1 MQSLKLITILL
12 FLLAFK
18 SHSSST
24 LVKENS
30 YGKLISY
37 PDEGRLIFNG
47 SYGKINIEKNAQSL
61 KYTFYDGSYV
71 YIDLSKNLLKRY
83 SAKSRRTESFTFQ
96 RYPTTLWN
104 VNSRVKSS
112 FTQFENFNN
121 YPDMKDMD
129 PDPCDNSSGPCD
141 YHPLNADLE
150 ISLTNDMESRFST
163 ASSACSKERSKFL
176 NRGFNGHSS
185 LERCRLGSTIDVAI
199 SGVTVVAAC
208 VFEPTKAGC
217 FFAVGNYARSLV
229 MYGDSTLA
237 CYDSYNSAHEA
248 LESCE
253 ASNGGGSSP
262 GSGGSDG
269 NSGGAGGTGG
279 GTGGGGGFQR
289 ECYTVI
295 TGGGV
300 TSWCDYKP
308 V

>member
-1 MQSLKLITILL
+1 MQFLKLITIFL
-12 FLLAFK
+12 FLFAFK

-30 YGKLISY
+30 YGKLTSY
-37 PDEGRLIFNG
+37 PDEAKLVFTG
-47 SYGKINIEKNAQSL
+47 SYGKINIVKANSSL
-61 KYTFYDGSYV
+61 KYTFYDGSYI

-83 SAKSRRTESFTFQ
+83 SAKLRRTESFTSQ

-112 FTQFENFNN
+112 FNQFKNFTN
-121 YPDMKDMD
+121 YPDMKDKD
-129 PDPCDNSSGPCD
+129 PNPCDNSSGPCD
-141 YHPLNADLE
+141 YHPLDNDLE
-150 ISLTNDMESRFST
+150 ISLMNDMESRFST
-163 ASSACSKERSKFL
+163 ASSACSSERNHL
-176 NRGFNGHSS
+176 TNRGFNGHSS
-185 LERCRLGSTIDVAI
+185 MERCRLGSTLGVAASGVGVLGCMIEPSKLTCGVAI
-199 SGVTVVAAC
+199 PTYLAALVNHGDVTQSC
-208 VFEPTKAGC
+208 
-217 FFAVGNYARSLV
+217 
-229 MYGDSTLA
+229 
-237 CYDSYNSAHEA
+237 YNSYKAAQKA
-248 LESCE
+248 LETCE

-289 ECYTVI
+289 ECYSVI

>member
-1 MQSLKLITILL
+1 MQTLKVISIFFFL
-12 FLLAFK
+12 FSFMSNA
-18 SHSSST
+18 SSI
-24 LVKENS
+24 LVKENN

-47 SYGKINIEKNAQSL
+47 SSGKINIVKADQSL
-61 KYTFYDGSYV
+61 KYTFYDGSYI

-83 SAKSRRTESFTFQ
+83 SAKLRRTESFTSQ

-121 YPDMKDMD
+121 YPDMKDTD

-141 YHPLNADLE
+141 YHPLDADLE
-150 ISLTNDMESRFST
+150 ISLTNDMESRFTT

-199 SGVTVVAAC
+199 SGGTVVAAC

-248 LESCE
+248 LESCK
-253 ASNGGGSSP
+253 AKSDGGSSGGGSSEG
-262 GSGGSDG
+262 GSGGNS
-269 NSGGAGGTGG
+269 SGGNTGG
-279 GTGGGGGFQR
+279 GVGFKR
-289 ECYTVI
+289 VCYSVV

-300 TSWCDYKP
+300 TSWCDIKP